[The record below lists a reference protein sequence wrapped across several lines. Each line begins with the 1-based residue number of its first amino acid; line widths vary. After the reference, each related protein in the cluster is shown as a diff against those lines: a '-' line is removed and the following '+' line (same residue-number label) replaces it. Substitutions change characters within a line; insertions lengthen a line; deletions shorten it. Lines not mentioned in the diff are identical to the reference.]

1 MEDLCAF
8 AGRDDL
14 PPVVQ
19 AAVVHAQFETIH
31 PFPDGNGRVGRALI
45 HVVLRRRG
53 LTPRYVPPVSLI
65 LATNGDEYVRGLTM
79 YRDSRVAEWCGVF
92 AGAVRLAA
100 LESVSFA
107 NSLSELQTRW
117 MAAAGN
123 PRKDSSAA
131 GIIAFLPAHPILTV
145 ATAQTLLGRSKQA
158 ANEAMSLLESAGVLR
173 QISIGK
179 RNRAW
184 EAVGLFDLINGF
196 ERMLATP
203 HGEEEPSRAAPM
215 EHAER

>member
-1 MEDLCAF
+1 
-8 AGRDDL
+8 
-14 PPVVQ
+14 
-19 AAVVHAQFETIH
+19 
-31 PFPDGNGRVGRALI
+31 
-45 HVVLRRRG
+45 
-53 LTPRYVPPVSLI
+53 
-65 LATNGDEYVRGLTM
+65 
-79 YRDSRVAEWCGVF
+79 
-92 AGAVRLAA
+92 
-100 LESVSFA
+100 
-107 NSLSELQTRW
+107 